1 MIASLNFIAL
11 KATSLA
17 ARKPETASLS
27 RPKSHSLPHVSKRTA
42 CTSVSFSPQERR
54 IVGVDSERVPE
65 VQRRNLIAGIA
76 LLSSGVLQLE
86 TVENAR
92 ALENPQQLGDGFQ
105 RFFGQATSAS
115 SYGGYG
121 GSDVS
126 ELSSYKYYYD
136 IPTAWTPA
144 SVNKQ
149 DKGYNG
155 VDSRWFDPEVKA
167 KTKKAY
173 LVTFAGYS
181 KLKPNKE
188 DIIED
193 LSLADAVLQDAL
205 ILAED
210 FSFKEFDKNGQT
222 YVDYDILGEEY
233 TVLCRVTTYGG
244 RIYSM
249 FVWGS
254 GEDYE
259 SDGASMRRVRDSFG
273 TIERDPAEVKADLEY
288 YRRAT

>member
-1 MIASLNFIAL
+1 MNCIAL

-17 ARKPETASLS
+17 ARKPETASLF
-27 RPKSHSLPHVSKRTA
+27 RPKSHSVPRLSKRTA
-42 CTSVSFSPQERR
+42 RTSVCSSSQERR
-54 IVGVDSERVPE
+54 NGAVDSEQVLE
-65 VQRRNLIAGIA
+65 VQRRNLIAGVA

-86 TVENAR
+86 TAETAR
-92 ALENPQQLGDGFQ
+92 ALENPQQLGDGYQ
-105 RFFGQATSAS
+105 KFFGQATSAS

-126 ELSSYKYYYD
+126 ELSSYKYYYE
-136 IPTAWTPA
+136 IPTTWTPA

-155 VDSRWFDPEVKA
+155 VDSRWFDPEIKA

-173 LVTFAGYS
+173 LVTFAGYA

-210 FSFKEFDKNGQT
+210 FTFNEFEKNGQL

-233 TVLCRVTTYGG
+233 NVLCRVTAYGG

-254 GEDYE
+254 GKDYE
-259 SDGASMRRVRDSFG
+259 SDGASLRRIRDSFG